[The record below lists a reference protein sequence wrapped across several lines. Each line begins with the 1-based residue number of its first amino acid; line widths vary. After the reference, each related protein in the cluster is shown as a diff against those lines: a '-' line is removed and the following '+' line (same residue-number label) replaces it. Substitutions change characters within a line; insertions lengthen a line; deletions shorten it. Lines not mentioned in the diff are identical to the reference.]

1 MLTIV
6 TPVLQLVPTLIM
18 NTDLVTIMTM
28 LRSEIRAPHLT
39 PDTSEVPDT
48 RAVTRRVITDL
59 TAAVKREIARNQS
72 RQEL

>member
-6 TPVLQLVPTLIM
+6 TSVLQLVPTLVM

-28 LRSEIRAPHLT
+28 LGSGMRDPHLT

-48 RAVTRRVITDL
+48 WAVTRRIITDL
-59 TAAVKREIARNQS
+59 TAAVKREIARNQP